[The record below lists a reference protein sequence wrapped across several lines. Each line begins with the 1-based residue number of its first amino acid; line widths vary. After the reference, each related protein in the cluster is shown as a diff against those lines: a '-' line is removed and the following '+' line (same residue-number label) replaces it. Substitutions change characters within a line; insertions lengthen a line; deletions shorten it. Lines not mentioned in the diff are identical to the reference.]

1 MAEEKKFSHIT
12 LTSDD
17 DDDIVIEAGLRS
29 EPEVG
34 EYEEAASG
42 NDAFLE
48 ALPEEVAEESEGFT
62 ENNDIL
68 EEEPE
73 VFQEAEQT
81 EHSVKQKS
89 GGYSET
95 TLEDLKGASM
105 PFVQKVV
112 IACALV
118 FLIVAVLYYF
128 LFMR

>member
-12 LTSDD
+12 LTSDE

-34 EYEEAASG
+34 EPEGVASDAEAFADAISEEA
-42 NDAFLE
+42 E
-48 ALPEEVAEESEGFT
+48 EESVGFT
-62 ENNDIL
+62 DDTLL
-68 EEEPE
+68 EEEYE
-73 VFQEAEQT
+73 SSQESERT
-81 EHSVKQKS
+81 EHPTKQKS
-89 GGYSET
+89 GGYIET